1 MFKRIIN
8 QPGFWRSVIALGVA
22 FALLFVILKWLLDGF
37 KFTFFTENDNLPLI
51 ALGLAAAGFFYGFF
65 VTYGKF
71 WKQLKE
77 KDS

>member
-1 MFKRIIN
+1 MFKRVIS
-8 QPGFWRSVIALGVA
+8 QPGFWRSVVSLGTA
-22 FALLFVILKWLLDGF
+22 FAILFVIIKWILDGF
-37 KFTFFTENDNLPLI
+37 KFVFFTENNLPLI
-51 ALGLAAAGFFYGFF
+51 VAGLAAAGFFYGFF